1 MVRSL
6 PRVPIF
12 LALLL
17 LIAALV
23 FPLPYVIVEPG
34 DPQNVLGK
42 VEKGSKKLLI
52 EMTGVKTFPT
62 TGELNLTSIYVS
74 SPEAKIFGIDVLGAW
89 IDGERSVQP
98 REVFFPKGVSNKKVD
113 LQNSSDMRESQEHAK
128 VSALNYL
135 GYQIPEKMVISSIT
149 KESPNN
155 KILKNGDEI
164 IELNGIRVT
173 SATGFKKLLSDVSSP
188 KTSSDQMQ
196 LTVLRDGSAK
206 FLTVSTYKA
215 TPTQK
220 VLGLMVESKYQ
231 YPFTIKISLKD
242 VGGPSA
248 GLMFSLGIVEK
259 LRSED
264 LTRGRNISG
273 TGTIDAFGKVGPIG
287 GIEEKLIGAARAGS
301 KLFLAPALNC
311 DDIQH
316 IPSGL
321 QVVAVETLR
330 EAVDALKSKDLESLP
345 ACG

>member
-1 MVRSL
+1 MVRQF

-17 LIAALV
+17 FITALV
-23 FPLPYVIVEPG
+23 IPLPYVIVEPG
-34 DPQNVLGK
+34 EPQNILGK
-42 VEKGSKKLLI
+42 AEKGSSKRLI
-52 EMTGVKTFPT
+52 EIAGVKTFPT
-62 TGELNLTSIYVS
+62 TGKLNLTSIYVS
-74 SPEAKIFGIDVLGAW
+74 SPESKLFGFDVLSAW
-89 IDGERSVQP
+89 FDGERSVQP
-98 REVFFPKGVSNKKVD
+98 KEVYFPKGVSSKAVD
-113 LQNSSDMRESQEHAK
+113 QQNSLDMRQSQEHAK
-128 VSALNYL
+128 VSALQYL
-135 GYQIPEKMVISSIT
+135 GYKIPEKMIISDIT
-149 KESPNN
+149 KESPNI
-155 KILKNGDEI
+155 KTLKNGDEI
-164 IELNGIRVT
+164 IKLDGIRVT
-173 SATGFKKLLSDVSSP
+173 SATGFKKLLAAIAMA

-196 LTVLRDGSAK
+196 LTVLRDGVEK
-206 FLTVSTYKA
+206 VFTVRTYKVD
-215 TPTQK
+215 QDKK

-231 YPFTIKISLKD
+231 YPFTINISLKD

-259 LRSED
+259 LRAEN

-273 TGTIDAFGKVGPIG
+273 TGTIDAFGNVGPIG

-330 EAVDALKSKDLESLP
+330 EAVAALKNKDLESLP